1 MKRLWEIAGTITLI
15 LFLLVSLANGRTI
28 TVGTGLGYDYTTIQ
42 AGIDAAQEGD
52 TVIVAQGTYEEPV
65 RFNGANIVLTSTDP
79 NSWNVIGNTE
89 IEYRDG
95 SVVTFTGAENE
106 SCVLQGF
113 RISRGRAD
121 RHGGGILG
129 DGTRAT
135 IRRCYIENNRAPVG
149 GGLYNCDGL
158 IEDCVIADNRKGCGL
173 YGCDGIIR
181 NCTVEDN
188 ESGDDKFPNIGNPGG
203 GLHSCSGQIIGCTI
217 VNNHATGNGG
227 GLYACSGS
235 VIDCIINNNVS
246 GRSGGGLSNCM
257 GSVENCTIQGNIS
270 PYWHGGGAVGC
281 NSFKNC
287 LIIGNTTRG
296 YGGGLYNCEKISGCT
311 ITGNITE
318 IYPGGGL
325 SDCSSVT
332 NCIISGNF
340 SGGNGGGLHN
350 CREVVNCTIVGN
362 YSTEQGGAIYYR
374 GDYGI
379 INNSIIW
386 DNMAV
391 DIGQI
396 LVECNEPNSALWN
409 LSVDYSNIQGGL
421 ESVIVQ
427 EGCTLQWE
435 PNNIDMDP
443 LFVLPGSWTVENVWR
458 EGDYHLLFGSPCID
472 AGDPNKDYAG
482 QTDIDGRERVFEQY
496 VDIGADEYV
505 YVEPVFEELVVNGP
519 QEVTEGDAAQYT
531 ATARY
536 DDDSGVDVT
545 SGVAWTVEP
554 EGIGTINT
562 AGLFTVGELDV
573 SVEVL
578 IGAEYIV
585 EQVLYAAHRSVLCKP
600 LPEPPT
606 IYHVDTVNGS
616 DENDGLSR
624 RTALKTI
631 QRGINTAQDDETVL
645 VYPGVYR
652 ELILFRGKAITLKSA
667 EDAAIIENPNNF
679 AVLFC
684 FGEGRESVIQNFVI
698 RNSLTGIFVVGS
710 SPTIKNLTVVNND
723 YGIECYSGE
732 PNISNCILWDNTEID
747 LVGCWATFSCIE
759 QGYEGIGNI
768 SSDPLFVNANEGDF
782 HLQSERGRYWP
793 MYDIWALDEVTSP
806 CIDRGNPVDD
816 CSNEP
821 EPNGGIINMGAYGC
835 TPQAS
840 LSLLCPLSSLDK
852 ASNPDPI
859 NGAQS
864 MLNRL
869 SATHQS
875 GL

>member
-1 MKRLWEIAGTITLI
+1 
-15 LFLLVSLANGRTI
+15 
-28 TVGTGLGYDYTTIQ
+28 
-42 AGIDAAQEGD
+42 
-52 TVIVAQGTYEEPV
+52 
-65 RFNGANIVLTSTDP
+65 
-79 NSWNVIGNTE
+79 
-89 IEYRDG
+89 
-95 SVVTFTGAENE
+95 VTFTGAEDE

-121 RHGGGILG
+121 RRGGGIFG

-135 IRRCYIENNRAPVG
+135 IRRCYIERNRAPVG

-158 IEDCVIADNRKGCGL
+158 IEDCVIADNRKGGGL
-173 YGCDGIIR
+173 YGCDGIIS
-181 NCTVEDN
+181 NCTIEDN
-188 ESGDDKFPNIGNPGG
+188 EVGDDKGLIGNPGG
-203 GLHSCSGQIIGCTI
+203 GLHSCNGRIIGCTI
-217 VNNHATGNGG
+217 ANNRATGNGG
-227 GLYACSGS
+227 GLYACNGS

-246 GRSGGGLSNCM
+246 ESSGGGLSNCI
-257 GSVENCTIQGNIS
+257 GSVENCTIQGNTS
-270 PYWHGGGAVGC
+270 PYWHGGGAVRC
-281 NSFKNC
+281 DSFRNC
-287 LIIGNTTRG
+287 AIIGNATRG
-296 YGGGLYNCEKISGCT
+296 YGGGLYNCKKIIGCT

-325 SDCSSVT
+325 SGCNSVA

-362 YSTEQGGAIYYR
+362 YSMERGGAIYYR

-396 LVECNEPNSALWN
+396 LVECDEPNSVLWN
-409 LSVDYSNIQGGL
+409 LSVDHSNIQGGL
-421 ESVIVQ
+421 ESVIVG
-427 EGCTLQWE
+427 EGGTLQWE
-435 PNNIDMDP
+435 PNNIAMDP
-443 LFVLPGSWTVENVWR
+443 LFVLPGSWTGENVWL
-458 EGDYHLLFGSPCID
+458 EGDYHLLVGSPCID
-472 AGDPNKDYAG
+472 AGDPNKDYTG
-482 QTDIDGRERVFEQY
+482 QTDIDRRERVLGQY
-496 VDIGADEYV
+496 VDIGADEYL
-505 YVEPVFEELVVNGP
+505 YVEPAFEELAVQGP
-519 QEVTEGDAAQYT
+519 QEVTEDDAAQYT
-531 ATARY
+531 AIACY
-536 DDDSGVDVT
+536 DNDSGVDVT
-545 SGVAWTVEP
+545 SGVTWTVEP
-554 EGIGTINT
+554 EGIGTIDT
-562 AGLFTVGELDV
+562 AGIFTVGELDV
-573 SVEVL
+573 SVEV
-578 IGAEYIV
+578 IIKAEYVV
-585 EQVLYAAHRSVLCKP
+585 EQVLYAAHKIVLCRP

-606 IYHVDTVNGS
+606 IYHVDTVTGS

-631 QRGINTAQDDETVL
+631 QRGINAAQDDETVL

-698 RNSLTGIFVVGS
+698 RNSLTGILIVGS

-723 YGIECYSGE
+723 YGIECYSGY

-782 HLQSERGRYWP
+782 HLQSKRGRYWP
-793 MYDIWALDEVTSP
+793 MYSIWALDEVTSP

-816 CSNEP
+816 CSNER
-821 EPNGGIINMGAYGC
+821 EPNGGMINMGAYGG

-840 LSLLCPLSSLDK
+840 LSLLRPLSSLDK
-852 ASNPDPI
+852 ASNPNPI
-859 NGAQS
+859 NGAIYAQ
-864 MLNRL
+864 
-869 SATHQS
+869 
-875 GL
+875 